1 MHIIYNKP
9 FIAGIRIGFVN
20 VEALDCIITYRKMR
34 NYGTTA
40 HVACFGIY
48 FCVYYIYA
56 SDLCT

>member
-20 VEALDCIITYRKMR
+20 VEALDCIISIQKDEELW
-34 NYGTTA
+34 NNC